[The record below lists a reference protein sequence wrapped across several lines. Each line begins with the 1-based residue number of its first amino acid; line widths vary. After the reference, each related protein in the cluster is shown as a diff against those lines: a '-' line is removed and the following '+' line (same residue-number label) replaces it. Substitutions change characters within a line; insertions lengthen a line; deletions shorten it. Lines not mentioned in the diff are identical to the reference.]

1 MSIEAMKQALEALEN
16 AWLDAS
22 MGKGD
27 VARHTEA
34 ITALRQAIEQAEN
47 YPPECQTDAEK
58 TAFAFGW
65 WKALEA
71 NRIEQAEQAQPV
83 ACIACDQAHAVLDAD
98 ESKIIRDAKDGY
110 PEGRKPRVLTLA
122 ERVSALCTY
131 AADWKRWCLEK
142 EAAPPPRQPWVGL
155 TNQEL
160 VELTSIY
167 SGAPLY
173 CAIEAKLKEKN
184 T

>member
-1 MSIEAMKQALEALEN
+1 MTKDEALKLALEALEKPSWSHAAAFAN
-16 AWLDAS
+16 I
-22 MGKGD
+22 K
-27 VARHTEA
+27 EA
-34 ITALRQAIEQAEN
+34 ITVLRQAIAE
-47 YPPECQTDAEK
+47 
-58 TAFAFGW
+58 
-65 WKALEA
+65 
-71 NRIEQAEQAQPV
+71 AEQAQPV

-142 EAAPPPRQPWVGL
+142 EAASPPRQPL
-155 TNQEL
+155 TDEQIINEADRFDWSKDCA
-160 VELTSIY
+160 VRF
-167 SGAPLY
+167 AR
-173 CAIEAKLKEKN
+173 AIEAKLKEN